1 MAETKFLDNAGLT
14 HLFEKINAKFSKLGH
29 KHNKADITDFAHSHN
44 DLYYGKTEVD
54 SKLNGKSNTSHNHD
68 GRYYTE
74 SEINSKLAGK
84 SDTSHSHSTH
94 LTTEIAASTDLNT
107 ITNPGWYKC
116 SLNVKATGLKN
127 CPTRYAFALEVL
139 SNAGTTQKLYEHM
152 PSVQK
157 VYTRNYYDYDNVWG
171 DWKRVYTTADKPT
184 AGEIGAAA
192 SSHTHT
198 KSQITDFAH
207 THDDRYYTETEVDSK
222 LNGKANS
229 RHSHTKSQITDFPT
243 SMPASDV
250 YSWAKQPSKPSY
262 TASEVGAAP
271 ASHSHSYLPLSGGTV
286 SGNVHFASIGDK
298 AKSKGITWDGST
310 DGASIY
316 YETRGSDSGH
326 LVLNMIDD
334 PNGTVDIAAGGA
346 VQSYF
351 GYDGTFHGNVYGNAS
366 SASSVA
372 WANVSGRPSSM
383 PASDV
388 SAWAKAPTK
397 PTYTKAEVGLGNVD
411 NTADS
416 AKSVKYATS
425 AGSAGAVAW
434 ANVSGKPTT
443 FAPSEHNHNDLY
455 YQKSEVD
462 GKLSGKAAASHKH
475 GAADITSVNA
485 SAINGVIAS
494 ANLPSFV
501 DDVIEGYL
509 NGGKFYKEKKT
520 DGTYATEITAESGKI
535 YINLND
541 SKTYRWSGSAYVVI
555 SETIA
560 LGETSSTAYR
570 GDRGAAAYNH
580 AAAKGSAFASGLY
593 KITTNAQGHVTG
605 ATAVQKSDITGLGI
619 PAQDTVY
626 THPTSSGN
634 KHIPSGGAAGQF
646 LKWSADGTAVWAADN
661 NTTYS
666 NFKGATS
673 SAAGGSGLVPAPATG
688 AANRYLRSDGT
699 WQVPPDNNT
708 WTALKGAT
716 TDAAGTAGYVAA
728 PAKGQQGYFLRG
740 DATWAAL
747 SKETVGLGNVDNTAD
762 SNKSVKYAASAG
774 SASSATKASTADSAT
789 KATQDSAGQQ
799 INTTYI
805 KGLSVS
811 GRTVTYTRG
820 DGTTGT
826 ITTQDT
832 NTTYNALTNDEIDA
846 AFSAV
851 FG

>member
-1 MAETKFLDNAGLT
+1 MAETKFLDSAGLT
-14 HLFEKINAKFSKLGH
+14 HLLEKTNAKFSKLGH
-29 KHNKADITDFAHSHN
+29 THTKAEITDFAHTH
-44 DLYYGKTEVD
+44 DDRYYTETEID
-54 SKLNGKSNTSHNHD
+54 SKLNGKSNAGHTHD
-68 GRYYTE
+68 DRYYTE
-74 SEINSKLAGK
+74 SEMNTKLAGK

-94 LTTEIAASTDLNT
+94 LTTEIAAGADLNT
-107 ITNPGWYKC
+107 VTTAGWYKC
-116 SLNVKATGLKN
+116 PASATAAGLKN
-127 CPTRYAFALEVL
+127 CPTKIAFAMEVL
-139 SNAGTTQKLYEHM
+139 LNAGVT
-152 PSVQK
+152 QK
-157 VYTRNYYDYDNVWG
+157 VYEYDSSVPKVYIRNFYDSAWG
-171 DWKRVYTTADKPT
+171 EWKRIYTTADKPT

-198 KSQITDFAH
+198 KA
-207 THDDRYYTETEVDSK
+207 
-222 LNGKANS
+222 
-229 RHSHTKSQITDFPT
+229 QITDFPT

-250 YSWAKQPSKPSY
+250 Y
-262 TASEVGAAP
+262 
-271 ASHSHSYLPLSGGTV
+271 
-286 SGNVHFASIGDK
+286 
-298 AKSKGITWDGST
+298 
-310 DGASIY
+310 
-316 YETRGSDSGH
+316 
-326 LVLNMIDD
+326 
-334 PNGTVDIAAGGA
+334 
-346 VQSYF
+346 
-351 GYDGTFHGNVYGNAS
+351 
-366 SASSVA
+366 
-372 WANVSGRPSSM
+372 
-383 PASDV
+383 
-388 SAWAKAPTK
+388 AWAKAPTK
-397 PTYTKAEVGLGNVD
+397 PSYSKGEVGLGNVD

-443 FAPSEHNHNDLY
+443 FAPSAHNHNDLY

-462 GKLSGKAAASHKH
+462 GKLSGKAASSHKH

-485 SAINGVIAS
+485 SAITGVIAA

-501 DDVIEGYL
+501 DDVLEGYY
-509 NGGKFYKEKKT
+509 GSDGVFYKNHDASTGKYSDAYTGET
-520 DGTYATEITAESGKI
+520 GKI
-535 YINLND
+535 YVNINDN
-541 SKTYRWSGSAYVVI
+541 KTYRWSGSAYVVI

-560 LGETSSTAYR
+560 LGETASTAYR

-580 AAAKGSAFASGLY
+580 AAAKGSAFANGLY
-593 KITTNAQGHVTG
+593 KITTNAQGHVTA

-708 WTALKGAT
+708 WNALKGAT
-716 TDAAGTAGYVAA
+716 ADAAGTAGYVAA

-747 SKETVGLGNVDNTAD
+747 SKATVGLGNVDNTAD
-762 SNKSVKYAASAG
+762 SAKSVKYAASAG

-846 AFSAV
+846 AFAAV

>member
-29 KHNKADITDFAHSHN
+29 KHTKADITDFAHTHN

-54 SKLNGKSNTSHNHD
+54 SKLSGKSNTSHNHD
-68 GRYYTE
+68 DRYYTE
-74 SEINSKLAGK
+74 SEINTKLAGK

-107 ITNPGWYKC
+107 ITTAGWYKC
-116 SLNVKATGLKN
+116 SASATASGLKN
-127 CPTRYAFALEVL
+127 CPTKIAFAMEVL
-139 SNAGTTQKLYEHM
+139 LNAGVTQKLYEYDSST
-152 PSVQK
+152 PK
-157 VYTRNYYDYDNVWG
+157 VYIRNLYDNAWG
-171 DWKRVYTTADKPT
+171 EWKRVYTTADKPT

-198 KSQITDFAH
+198 KA
-207 THDDRYYTETEVDSK
+207 
-222 LNGKANS
+222 
-229 RHSHTKSQITDFPT
+229 QITDFPT

-250 YSWAKQPSKPSY
+250 
-262 TASEVGAAP
+262 
-271 ASHSHSYLPLSGGTV
+271 
-286 SGNVHFASIGDK
+286 
-298 AKSKGITWDGST
+298 
-310 DGASIY
+310 
-316 YETRGSDSGH
+316 
-326 LVLNMIDD
+326 
-334 PNGTVDIAAGGA
+334 
-346 VQSYF
+346 
-351 GYDGTFHGNVYGNAS
+351 
-366 SASSVA
+366 
-372 WANVSGRPSSM
+372 
-383 PASDV
+383 
-388 SAWAKAPTK
+388 SAWAKAPNK

-434 ANVSGKPTT
+434 ANVSGKPAT

-455 YQKSEVD
+455 YTEAEVD

-485 SAINGVIAS
+485 SAINGVIAA

-520 DGTYATEITAESGKI
+520 DGTYATEITAETGKI
-535 YINLND
+535 YVNLND

-570 GDRGAAAYNH
+570 GDRGKAAYDH
-580 AAAKGSAFASGLY
+580 AAAKGSAFANGLY
-593 KITTNAQGHVTG
+593 KITTNAQGHVTA
-605 ATAVQKSDITGLGI
+605 ATAVQKSDITALGI

-634 KHIPSGGAAGQF
+634 KHIPSGGSAGQF

-666 NFKGATS
+666 DFKGATS
-673 SAAGGSGLVPAPATG
+673 SAAGGHGLVPAPATG

-708 WTALKGAT
+708 WTALRGAT

-740 DATWAAL
+740 DATWAAI
-747 SKETVGLGNVDNTAD
+747 SKGTIGLGNVDNTAD
-762 SNKSVKYAASAG
+762 SNKSVKYATSAG

-811 GRTVTYTRG
+811 GRTITYTRG

-846 AFSAV
+846 AFAAV

>member
-1 MAETKFLDNAGLT
+1 MAETKFLDSVGLT
-14 HLFEKINAKFSKLGH
+14 HLLEKTNAKFSKLGH
-29 KHNKADITDFAHSHN
+29 THTKAEITDFAHTH
-44 DLYYGKTEVD
+44 DDRYYTETEID
-54 SKLNGKSNTSHNHD
+54 SKLNGKSNTGHTHD
-68 GRYYTE
+68 DRYYTE
-74 SEINSKLAGK
+74 SEINTKLAGK
-84 SDTSHSHSTH
+84 SDTYHSHTTH
-94 LTTEIAASTDLNT
+94 LTTNIATGADLNA
-107 ITNPGWYKC
+107 ITTAGWYECPK
-116 SLNVKATGLKN
+116 SATAAGLKN
-127 CPTRYAFALEVL
+127 CPTKIAFAMEVL
-139 SNAGTTQKLYEHM
+139 LNAGVTQKLYEYDS
-152 PSVQK
+152 SVPK
-157 VYTRNYYDYDNVWG
+157 VYIRNFYDSAWG
-171 DWKRVYTTADKPT
+171 EWKRVYTTADKPT

-198 KSQITDFAH
+198 KA
-207 THDDRYYTETEVDSK
+207 
-222 LNGKANS
+222 
-229 RHSHTKSQITDFPT
+229 QITDFPT

-250 YSWAKQPSKPSY
+250 Y
-262 TASEVGAAP
+262 
-271 ASHSHSYLPLSGGTV
+271 
-286 SGNVHFASIGDK
+286 
-298 AKSKGITWDGST
+298 
-310 DGASIY
+310 
-316 YETRGSDSGH
+316 
-326 LVLNMIDD
+326 
-334 PNGTVDIAAGGA
+334 
-346 VQSYF
+346 
-351 GYDGTFHGNVYGNAS
+351 
-366 SASSVA
+366 
-372 WANVSGRPSSM
+372 
-383 PASDV
+383 
-388 SAWAKAPTK
+388 AWAKAPTK
-397 PTYTKAEVGLGNVD
+397 PSYSKGEVGLGNVD

-443 FAPSEHNHNDLY
+443 FAPSAHTHNDLY

-462 GKLSGKAAASHKH
+462 GKLSGKAASSHKH

-485 SAINGVIAS
+485 SAITGTIAA

-501 DDVIEGYL
+501 DDVLEGYY
-509 NGGKFYKEKKT
+509 GSDGVFYQHHDTSTGKYSDAYTGET
-520 DGTYATEITAESGKI
+520 GKI
-535 YINLND
+535 YVNLND
-541 SKTYRWSGSAYVVI
+541 NKTYRWSGSAYVVI

-580 AAAKGSAFASGLY
+580 AAAKGSAFANGLY
-593 KITTNAQGHVTG
+593 KITTNAQGHVTA

-708 WTALKGAT
+708 WNALKGAT
-716 TDAAGTAGYVAA
+716 ATANGSAGYVAA
-728 PAKGQQGYFLRG
+728 PTKGQQGFFLRG
-740 DATWAAL
+740 DGAWAAI
-747 SKETVGLGNVDNTAD
+747 SKSTVGLGNVDNTAD
-762 SNKSVKYAASAG
+762 SAKSVKYATSAG
-774 SASSATKASTADSAT
+774 SASTATKASTADSAT
-789 KATQDSAGQQ
+789 KATQDSAGNN
-799 INTTYI
+799 INATYI
-805 KGLSVS
+805 KNLSVS
-811 GRTVTYTRG
+811 GRTITFTKG

-846 AFSAV
+846 AFKAV

>member
-29 KHNKADITDFAHSHN
+29 KHTKADITDFAHNHN
-44 DLYYGKTEVD
+44 DLYYGKAEVD
-54 SKLNGKSNTSHNHD
+54 SKLGGKANTGHTHD
-68 GRYYTE
+68 DRYYTE

-107 ITNPGWYKC
+107 ITTAGWYKC
-116 SLNVKATGLKN
+116 SVSDTAAGLKN
-127 CPTRYAFALEVL
+127 CPTKIAFAMEVL
-139 SNAGTTQKLYEHM
+139 LNAGVTQKLYEYNSSA
-152 PSVQK
+152 PK
-157 VYTRNYYDYDNVWG
+157 VYIRNFYYNAWG
-171 DWKRVYTTADKPT
+171 EWKRVYTTADKPT

-198 KSQITDFAH
+198 K
-207 THDDRYYTETEVDSK
+207 
-222 LNGKANS
+222 
-229 RHSHTKSQITDFPT
+229 
-243 SMPASDV
+243 
-250 YSWAKQPSKPSY
+250 
-262 TASEVGAAP
+262 
-271 ASHSHSYLPLSGGTV
+271 
-286 SGNVHFASIGDK
+286 
-298 AKSKGITWDGST
+298 
-310 DGASIY
+310 
-316 YETRGSDSGH
+316 
-326 LVLNMIDD
+326 
-334 PNGTVDIAAGGA
+334 
-346 VQSYF
+346 
-351 GYDGTFHGNVYGNAS
+351 
-366 SASSVA
+366 
-372 WANVSGRPSSM
+372 
-383 PASDV
+383 
-388 SAWAKAPTK
+388 
-397 PTYTKAEVGLGNVD
+397 AEVGLGNVD

-416 AKSVKYATS
+416 AKSVKYATT

-434 ANVSGKPTT
+434 ANVSGKPAT
-443 FAPSEHNHNDLY
+443 FAPSAHNHNDLY
-455 YQKSEVD
+455 YTEAEVD
-462 GKLSGKAAASHKH
+462 GKLSGKANSSHKH

-485 SAINGVIAS
+485 SAINGVIAA

-509 NGGKFYKEKKT
+509 SGGKFYKEKKT

-580 AAAKGSAFASGLY
+580 AAAHGSAFANGLY
-593 KITTNAQGHVTG
+593 KITTNAQGHVTA

-619 PAQDTVY
+619 PAQDT
-626 THPTSSGN
+626 
-634 KHIPSGGAAGQF
+634 
-646 LKWSADGTAVWAADN
+646 
-661 NTTYS
+661 NTW
-666 NFKGATS
+666 NALRGATA
-673 SAAGGSGLVPAPATG
+673 SAAGS
-688 AANRYLRSDGT
+688 
-699 WQVPPDNNT
+699 
-708 WTALKGAT
+708 
-716 TDAAGTAGYVAA
+716 AGYVAA
-728 PAKGQQGYFLRG
+728 PAAGQQGFFLRG
-740 DATWAAL
+740 DGSWAAV
-747 SKETVGLGNVDNTAD
+747 SKGTVGLGNVNNTAD
-762 SNKSVKYAASAG
+762 SDKSVKYAASAG

-789 KATQDSAGQQ
+789 KATRDSAGQQ

-820 DGTTGT
+820 DGTAGT

-832 NTTYNALTNDEIDA
+832 NTTYNALTNDEINA

>member
-1 MAETKFLDNAGLT
+1 MAETKFLDSAGLT
-14 HLFEKINAKFSKLGH
+14 HLLEKTNSKFSKIGH
-29 KHNKADITDFAHSHN
+29 THTKAEITDFAHNHN
-44 DLYYGKTEVD
+44 DLYYGKSEID
-54 SKLNGKSNTSHNHD
+54 SKLNGKSNTGHNHND
-68 GRYYTE
+68 LYYTE
-74 SEINSKLAGK
+74 SEINTKLAGK
-84 SDTSHSHSTH
+84 SDTSHSHTTH

-116 SLNVKATGLKN
+116 SANATATGLKN
-127 CPTRYAFALEVL
+127 CPTQNAFALEVL
-139 SNAGTTQKLYEHM
+139 SSAGTTQKLYEYM
-152 PSVQK
+152 ASGQK
-157 VYTRNYYDYDNVWG
+157 VYTRNYYDNAWG
-171 DWKRVYTTADKPT
+171 EWKRIYTTADKPT

-198 KSQITDFAH
+198 KA
-207 THDDRYYTETEVDSK
+207 
-222 LNGKANS
+222 
-229 RHSHTKSQITDFPT
+229 QITDFPT

-250 YSWAKQPSKPSY
+250 Y
-262 TASEVGAAP
+262 
-271 ASHSHSYLPLSGGTV
+271 
-286 SGNVHFASIGDK
+286 
-298 AKSKGITWDGST
+298 
-310 DGASIY
+310 
-316 YETRGSDSGH
+316 
-326 LVLNMIDD
+326 
-334 PNGTVDIAAGGA
+334 
-346 VQSYF
+346 
-351 GYDGTFHGNVYGNAS
+351 
-366 SASSVA
+366 
-372 WANVSGRPSSM
+372 
-383 PASDV
+383 
-388 SAWAKAPTK
+388 AWAKAPTK
-397 PTYTKAEVGLGNVD
+397 PSYSKAEVGLGNVD

-434 ANVSGKPTT
+434 ANVSGKPAT
-443 FAPSEHNHNDLY
+443 FAPSAHNHNDLY

-462 GKLSGKAAASHKH
+462 GKLSGKAASSHKH

-485 SAINGVIAS
+485 SAISGVIAA

-541 SKTYRWSGSAYVVI
+541 SKTYRWSGSAYAVI

-580 AAAKGSAFASGLY
+580 AAAKGSAFANGLY
-593 KITTNAQGHVTG
+593 KITTNAQGHVTA
-605 ATAVQKSDITGLGI
+605 ATAVQKSDITALGI

-634 KHIPSGGAAGQF
+634 KHIPSGGSAGQF

-708 WTALKGAT
+708 WNALRGAT
-716 TDAAGTAGYVAA
+716 ASAAGSAGYVAA
-728 PAKGQQGYFLRG
+728 PAAGQQGYFLRG

-747 SKETVGLGNVDNTAD
+747 SKATVGLGNVNNTAD
-762 SNKSVKYAASAG
+762 SAKSVKYAASAG

-832 NTTYNALTNDEIDA
+832 NTTYNALTNAEIDA
-846 AFSAV
+846 AFAAV

>member
-1 MAETKFLDNAGLT
+1 MAETKFLDSAGLT
-14 HLFEKINAKFSKLGH
+14 HLLEKTNAKFSKLGH
-29 KHNKADITDFAHSHN
+29 THTKAEITDFAHTH
-44 DLYYGKTEVD
+44 DDRYYTETEID
-54 SKLNGKSNTSHNHD
+54 SKLNGKSNTGHTHD
-68 GRYYTE
+68 DRYYTE
-74 SEINSKLAGK
+74 SEINTKLAGK
-84 SDTSHSHSTH
+84 SDTSHSHTTH
-94 LTTEIAASTDLNT
+94 LTTDIATGADLNT
-107 ITNPGWYKC
+107 ITTAGWYKC
-116 SLNVKATGLKN
+116 PASVTAAGLKH
-127 CPTRYAFALEVL
+127 CPTQIAFAMEVL
-139 SNAGTTQKLYEHM
+139 LNAGVTQKLYEYDS
-152 PSVQK
+152 SVPK
-157 VYTRNYYDYDNVWG
+157 VYIRNFYDSAWG
-171 DWKRVYTTADKPT
+171 EWKRVYTTADKPT

-198 KSQITDFAH
+198 KA
-207 THDDRYYTETEVDSK
+207 
-222 LNGKANS
+222 
-229 RHSHTKSQITDFPT
+229 QITDFPT

-250 YSWAKQPSKPSY
+250 Y
-262 TASEVGAAP
+262 
-271 ASHSHSYLPLSGGTV
+271 
-286 SGNVHFASIGDK
+286 
-298 AKSKGITWDGST
+298 
-310 DGASIY
+310 
-316 YETRGSDSGH
+316 
-326 LVLNMIDD
+326 
-334 PNGTVDIAAGGA
+334 
-346 VQSYF
+346 
-351 GYDGTFHGNVYGNAS
+351 
-366 SASSVA
+366 
-372 WANVSGRPSSM
+372 
-383 PASDV
+383 
-388 SAWAKAPTK
+388 AWAKAPTK
-397 PTYTKAEVGLGNVD
+397 PSYSKGEVGLGNVD

-443 FAPSEHNHNDLY
+443 FAPSAHNHNDLY

-462 GKLSGKAAASHKH
+462 GKLSGKAASSHKH

-485 SAINGVIAS
+485 SAITGVIAA

-501 DDVIEGYL
+501 DDVLEGYY
-509 NGGKFYKEKKT
+509 GSDGVFYKNHDASTGKYSDAYTGET
-520 DGTYATEITAESGKI
+520 GKI
-535 YINLND
+535 YVNINDN
-541 SKTYRWSGSAYVVI
+541 KTYRWSGSAYVVI

-560 LGETSSTAYR
+560 LGETASTAYR

-580 AAAKGSAFASGLY
+580 AAAKGSAFANGLY
-593 KITTNAQGHVTG
+593 KITTNAQGHVTA

-673 SAAGGSGLVPAPATG
+673 SAAGGPGLVPAPATG

-708 WTALKGAT
+708 WNALKGAT
-716 TDAAGTAGYVAA
+716 ADAAGTAGYVAA

-740 DATWAAL
+740 DGAWAAL
-747 SKETVGLGNVDNTAD
+747 SKGTVGLGNVDNTAD
-762 SNKSVKYAASAG
+762 SAKSVKYATSAG
-774 SASSATKASTADSAT
+774 SAGSATKASTADSAT

-805 KGLSVS
+805 KNLSVS
-811 GRTVTYTRG
+811 GRTVTFTKG

-846 AFSAV
+846 AFKAV